1 MNWKIGQK
9 KMFRISIDKII
20 ENRED
25 KEKRVQQE
33 GLIMSV
39 FGISG
44 EEEWEWAEALFEIN
58 WLRFCQWWGKSHI

>member
-1 MNWKIGQK
+1 M
-9 KMFRISIDKII
+9 I

-39 FGISG
+39 FGIPEG

>member
-25 KEKRVQQE
+25 KQIKCHLPIGYKYIVKRREREK
-33 GLIMSV
+33 
-39 FGISG
+39 
-44 EEEWEWAEALFEIN
+44 
-58 WLRFCQWWGKSHI
+58 